1 MKTTSPADAKI
12 EEVFLAPVGSAFGN
26 RTIVV
31 ERDGWY
37 QLITPGSS
45 HGNEVVLSRIDASRA
60 DQIVHDV
67 IRQYAELEVGFR
79 WQVGPLTEPADLGDI
94 LARHG
99 FTGADV
105 RGMAIEPAAWRV
117 APSDVVVER
126 VTRENLADYVAGVAE
141 GWRDETP
148 PDPNLADDVTRHL
161 DGEQFCMFVA
171 KVGGAVAGT
180 AGYTVK
186 PRSEYLTG
194 GNVLPAFRGAGVYRA
209 LIDARLRR
217 LAAAGCP
224 LATTQARE
232 TTSAPILEHLGWETV
247 CRFRVY
253 RLDAPRVAT

>member
-12 EEVFLAPVGSAFGN
+12 EEVFLAPVGTAFGN

-37 QLITPGSS
+37 QMITPGSPY
-45 HGNEVVLSRIDASRA
+45 GNEVVLSRIPPSHAEQVVR
-60 DQIVHDV
+60 DV
-67 IRQYAELEVGFR
+67 IRQYAELGVAFR

-99 FTGADV
+99 FTGVDV
-105 RGMAIEPAAWRV
+105 RGMAIDPAAWRV
-117 APSDVVVER
+117 PPGEVVVER
-126 VTRENLADYVAGVAE
+126 VTRDNLADYVAAVE
-141 GWRDETP
+141 QGWRDETP
-148 PDPNLADDVTRHL
+148 PDPNLADDATRHL
-161 DGEQFCMFVA
+161 EGERFCMFVA

-180 AGYTVK
+180 AGYTLK
-186 PRSEYLTG
+186 PRSAYLTG
-194 GNVLPAFRGAGVYRA
+194 GNVLRAFRGTGVYRA

-232 TTSAPILEHLGWETV
+232 ATSAPILEHLGWETV

-253 RLDAPRVAT
+253 RLDPRVAT